1 MVSVQRSNITDEVL
15 DFLVSAPAPEK
26 IIAFHASDKAQ
37 EQLGMLLDRNRNG
50 MLSEQEKAK
59 LEGMN
64 QVDDFFTVM
73 KGRAMK
79 LLKGREAAT
88 PRCLISPKHCA
99 AQC

>member
-50 MLSEQEKAK
+50 MLSEQEKAE
-59 LEGMN
+59 LEEMN
-64 QVDDFFTVM
+64 QVDHFFTLV
-73 KGRAMK
+73 KARAMK
-79 LLKGREAAT
+79 VLKDRDAT
-88 PRCLISPKHCA
+88 THR
-99 AQC
+99 